1 MPLALLLFFDSKMR
15 TAQNGTECT
24 LVDPAIS
31 TTFLSFDY
39 KDQMAQQD
47 DQLKAYGVS
56 LIVIKQQPNENRSG
70 SLQ

>member
-1 MPLALLLFFDSKMR
+1 MPLVLLFLFFDSKMR
-15 TAQNGTECT
+15 SAQNGTEYS

-47 DQLKAYGVS
+47 DQLLKAYGVS
-56 LIVIKQQPNENRSG
+56 LTVFK
-70 SLQ
+70 